1 MDGAAPIAA
10 PVVCNRVV
18 RQGMTKKEITY
29 IARVA
34 RPFFF
39 LMVVMGLLLW
49 FAPQLV
55 TWLPQQ
61 MAR

>member
-1 MDGAAPIAA
+1 
-10 PVVCNRVV
+10 
-18 RQGMTKKEITY
+18 MTKKEITY
-29 IARVA
+29 IARVTL
-34 RPFFF
+34 PFFL
-39 LMVVMGLLLW
+39 LMVVMVLLLW